1 MILVNKKFFDI
12 LLKMPD
18 SSDEEI
24 ETEEIDIKANSESDE
39 LSDSEM
45 KKG

>member
-1 MILVNKKFFDI
+1 MILVNKNFFDI

-24 ETEEIDIKANSESDE
+24 ETEENDIKANSESDE